1 MDNRVPKTNAA
12 LGSEQNFCS
21 NFFSSK
27 NVSLFSFVLD
37 PIFFDA

>member
-21 NFFSSK
+21 NFSSK